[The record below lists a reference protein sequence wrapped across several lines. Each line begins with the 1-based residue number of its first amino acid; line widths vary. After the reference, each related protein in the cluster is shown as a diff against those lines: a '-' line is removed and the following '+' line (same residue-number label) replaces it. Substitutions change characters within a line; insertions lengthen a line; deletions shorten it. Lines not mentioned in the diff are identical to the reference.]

1 MRRIFNLQNLLFLIV
16 LIGLLALLFSQ
27 QSVLNRNIDKNAEL
41 QSKISDAEQ
50 ELESLEEEQQMIGT
64 DEYVERKAREIL
76 GLVKDN
82 ETVYIKSED

>member
-16 LIGLLALLFSQ
+16 LIGLLALLISQ
-27 QSVLNRNIDKNAEL
+27 QSVLTRNIEKNSDL

-64 DEYVERKAREIL
+64 DEYVESKAREIL